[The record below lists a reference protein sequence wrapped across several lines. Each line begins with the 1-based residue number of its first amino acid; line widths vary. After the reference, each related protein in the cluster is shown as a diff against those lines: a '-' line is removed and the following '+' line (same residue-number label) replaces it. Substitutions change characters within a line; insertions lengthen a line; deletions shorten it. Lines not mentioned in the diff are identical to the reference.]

1 LNIYKYGHRYL
12 TMSDS
17 PLTAELSSENFD
29 ASSLHPP
36 TRKTSKPSEKDDS
49 ILFKSIPTKNDLP
62 QVLEKISIAL
72 VDPAKQSYG
81 LKGMNRFSCSKISFD
96 PKSCAWEA
104 VIDYEIE
111 NTSTSSTGKE
121 VVSSDTGRF
130 RINVQCFRVSPSS
143 NEELP
148 AVERYSY
155 KTFIAVDIT
164 SSLGKSRHEMNTG
177 VLVARQKIF
186 DVLKYNVTR
195 ELYKLYLPDE
205 FPEGCKDKTFR
216 SIYQLNS
223 KIKSG
228 SFATV
233 CVGTHRASREKV
245 AVKCTLRKKIPPY
258 DDAVVYSE
266 VGVLST
272 LKHKYI
278 CPIND
283 FFIQDDCYFMVMEYM
298 DGGDLFDRLGHKS
311 QYTES
316 DARDLCSKLL
326 QAVSFLHDNDIAHCD
341 LKHNNLL
348 LMSKDDDS
356 YVKIA
361 DFGFASRVYAPNSLS
376 DQCGTPYFVAPE
388 IILRKPFGEKSD
400 MWSVGVIIYCL
411 LSGRVPF
418 NGRRNVDLFR
428 AVVNCEYSFD
438 DDWDKISDHAKDLI
452 KGLLVTDPSTRLSAR
467 DALQSEWIHDDRGDN
482 LMKNS
487 LTKTGK
493 RLSVFNARQKLKS
506 IILTTQCMVAI
517 QSMGRARQHRS
528 LIVAPEDVPDE
539 DVDVDYA
546 SDCD

>member
-1 LNIYKYGHRYL
+1 
-12 TMSDS
+12 MSGS
-17 PLTAELSSENFD
+17 PLTAELSNGKFD
-29 ASSLHPP
+29 GVSSLNLS
-36 TRKTSKPSEKDDS
+36 TRKTVKPDDIDDS
-49 ILFKSIPTKNDLP
+49 VIFKSIPTKNDLP
-62 QVLEKISIAL
+62 QVLESVSTAL
-72 VDPAKQSYG
+72 VDPAKESYG
-81 LKGMNRFSCSKISFD
+81 LKGLHRFSFSKISFNPED
-96 PKSCAWEA
+96 CVWDGI
-104 VIDYEIE
+104 IDYEVD
-111 NTSTSSTGKE
+111 NLTTSKTGKE
-121 VVSSDTGRF
+121 IVSSDTGRF
-130 RINVQCFRVSPSS
+130 RINLQCFRISSMS
-143 NEELP
+143 NEELDKLS
-148 AVERYSY
+148 SY
-155 KTFIAVDIT
+155 ETFIAVDIT
-164 SSLGKSRHEMNTG
+164 SQLGKSRHEMNTG
-177 VLVARQKIF
+177 VLVARQKVF
-186 DVLKYNVTR
+186 ETVKHNVAR

-205 FPEGCKDKTFR
+205 FPEGCKGKTFR

-245 AVKCTLRKKIPPY
+245 AVKCTIRKKIQPY

-311 QYTES
+311 TYNEC
-316 DARDLCSKLL
+316 DARDLCGKLL
-326 QAVSFLHDNDIAHCD
+326 EAVSFLHDHNIAHCD

-348 LMSKDDDS
+348 LKTKDDDS
-356 YVKIA
+356 FVKIA
-361 DFGFASRVYAPNSLS
+361 DFGFAARVYAPNSLS

-388 IILRKPFGEKSD
+388 IILRQPFGEKSD

-428 AVVNCEYSFD
+428 AVVNCEYTFD
-438 DDWDKISDHAKDLI
+438 AEWDKISAHAKDLI
-452 KGLLVTDPSTRLSAR
+452 KSLLVTDPSARLSAR
-467 DALQSEWIHDDRGDN
+467 DALRSEWIHDDKKVQ
-482 LMKNS
+482 LSKNS
-487 LTKTGK
+487 LEMTGR

-517 QSMGRARQHRS
+517 QSMGRSGRRRS
-528 LIVAPEDVPDE
+528 LIVAPENVPDE

-546 SDCD
+546 SDAN